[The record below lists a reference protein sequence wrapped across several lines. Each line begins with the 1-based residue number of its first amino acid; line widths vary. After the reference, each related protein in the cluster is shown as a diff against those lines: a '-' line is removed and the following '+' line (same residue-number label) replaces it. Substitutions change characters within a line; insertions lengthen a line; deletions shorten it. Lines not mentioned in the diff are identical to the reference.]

1 MYETNR
7 NRNIC
12 PKGRRG
18 FSPVPATLSPVS
30 HPAEG
35 TRDRPRQV
43 PYFFH
48 EPCSENFDC
57 ETLEIFPASR
67 GKKSG
72 VWGQRKS
79 VTLWLRGRKEGRSR
93 RPQAALSVFPLA
105 FKNLCVGLEIRS
117 AQKSVCPLRRRGS
130 ASFPCDV
137 SISWAPQVYE
147 SFPFASA
154 RPEDDRLGQSAVND
168 PSRRD
173 TDVSHRPFCK
183 SIEIWLCE

>member
-30 HPAEG
+30 RPAEG

-43 PYFFH
+43 PHFFH

-57 ETLEIFPASR
+57 ETRETFLASR

-79 VTLWLRGRKEGRSR
+79 VTLWLRGRREGRSR
-93 RPQAALSVFPLA
+93 RPQAAPFVFPLA

-117 AQKSVCPLRRRGS
+117 AQKSVCPLRKRGS
-130 ASFPCDV
+130 ASFVCDV

-154 RPEDDRLGQSAVND
+154 RPRRRSAGTVGCQ
-168 PSRRD
+168 
-173 TDVSHRPFCK
+173 RPIPK
-183 SIEIWLCE
+183 GY